1 MLDRVWQY
9 VGTFIVTVVGWI
21 LWCIFTQ
28 RGSFAP
34 TVNVM
39 ALFIGALAF
48 DLWRNT
54 GPFE

>member
-9 VGTFIVTVVGWI
+9 VETFIVTVVGWI

-28 RGSFAP
+28 RGNFAP